1 MNKNQIKVCVFI
13 LIGAA
18 IYFFLPAAKGLT
30 PLGVRLLAVFV
41 PTVLTWLFIGGTGWS
56 ALMTVS
62 SIVLLGVYDGSL
74 SFQTFWGT
82 SLVTMVIP
90 FFMIAAVLEESGAI
104 EYLVKWI
111 ISRRFVHGR
120 PIRFTLLFILSLI
133 IVNAF
138 VHPFVVVVL
147 YFKILQQITADI
159 GEDKDSDFYKSFG
172 IMIGWISQFCDGTLI
187 WLRPW
192 IFSMVAIIAG
202 YGFEE
207 FTIYQFFKLSIF
219 YLLTAAVLIFGVVVL
234 WIRPDFSKLAE
245 FDDAK
250 MREDLK
256 QKPLKKP
263 AIYAL
268 TAMCIVMLCYLLT
281 SFSFLGPVAAY
292 LGALPVAAPIS
303 MAVAVLS
310 IMSFEGEPIINISN
324 AAKKVPWETVMFLG
338 AIMFYSSIFGKE
350 EYGIASALE
359 NLLTPFVS
367 SIPFTA
373 IVLVG
378 LTVACAFTNTAS
390 NSVSVIVTGAAFVPA
405 LLNIPGIDRAM
416 VLSFGAL
423 IILLSATAICTPSA
437 CGVMGL
443 LYQPEH
449 LEWKGTKRYSVTIC
463 TVMVILA
470 TFVFLPLGRFLFA
483 GAV

>member
-1 MNKNQIKVCVFI
+1 MNKNQIKLCAFI
-13 LIGAA
+13 FIGVL
-18 IYFFLPAAKGLT
+18 IYFFMPAAQGLT
-30 PLGVRLLAVFV
+30 PLGVHLLAVFV

-62 SIVLLGVYDGSL
+62 SIVLLGVYDGTL

-90 FFMIAAVLEESGAI
+90 FFMLAAVLEESGAI

-111 ISRRFVHGR
+111 ISRKMVHGH
-120 PIRFTLLFILSLI
+120 PIRFMLLFIASLI
-133 IVNAF
+133 LVNAF
-138 VHPFVVVVL
+138 VHPFVVLVL
-147 YFKILQQITADI
+147 YFKILKQIASDI
-159 GEDKDSDFYKSFG
+159 GETQESSFYKAFG
-172 IMIGWISQFCDGTLI
+172 ILIGWVSQFCDGSLI

-202 YGFEE
+202 YGFEN
-207 FTIYQFFKLSIF
+207 FTIYQFLKLSVIHTMTCITCNTAIAIIF
-219 YLLTAAVLIFGVVVL
+219 AVVIF
-234 WIRPDFSKLAE
+234 WIRPDLSKLAS

-250 MREDLK
+250 MREE
-256 QKPLKKP
+256 LKKTPLTRP

-268 TAMCIVMLCYLLT
+268 TAMGLVMLCYVLT
-281 SFSFLGPVAAY
+281 SFSVLGPIATY

-310 IMSFEGEPIINISN
+310 VMSYEGKPILNISK
-324 AAKKVPWETVMFLG
+324 AAKTVPWETVMFLG
-338 AIMFYSSIFGKE
+338 AIMFYAGIFGKE
-350 EYGIASALE
+350 EY
-359 NLLTPFVS
+359 VS

-373 IVLVG
+373 VVLVG
-378 LTVACAFTNTAS
+378 LAAACFFTNVAS
-390 NSVSVIVTGAAFVPA
+390 NSVSVIVAAAAFMPA
-405 LLNIPGIDRAM
+405 LLNTPGIDRSM
-416 VLSFGAL
+416 VLAFGAL

-449 LEWKGTKRYSVTIC
+449 LKWEGTKKYSISIC
-463 TVMVILA
+463 VALVILG
-470 TFVFLPLGRFLFA
+470 TFVFLPIGRVLLA